1 MQQRKQNE
9 LLGVILHTNFPK
21 QSTLIVE
28 QKVSDINPLYTS
40 ADVTR
45 RHVTQ
50 SDIHHSSVLTT
61 PAYRQ
66 HQHRVSPSYT
76 VIHLLCSYFINP
88 HTSTLFQI

>member
-1 MQQRKQNE
+1 MNCWESFYLQIFQQ
-9 LLGVILHTNFPK
+9 
-21 QSTLIVE
+21 QSTLIDE
-28 QKVSDINPLYTS
+28 QKVNDLNPLYTL

-66 HQHRVSPSYT
+66 HQHTESPSYT
-76 VIHLLCSYFINP
+76 VIQLLYLYLINP
-88 HTSTLFQI
+88 HTST